1 MNDDE
6 RKEHLRKFWNEV
18 WNERRIE
25 ASAAYLTDDVVL
37 HVSGLDIQGRS
48 HLDATLPSMWFD
60 PFPDLRITIDQQVAE
75 GDRVAEALT
84 FTGTHSG
91 TDFHPGLFRSRG
103 LPPIP
108 ARGAPFEFT
117 QMSICRFEGD
127 RVAEIWEDFD
137 RVRLFLQVGAR
148 LEVPTN

>member
-1 MNDDE
+1 MTGDGHKDT
-6 RKEHLRKFWNEV
+6 LRKFWDEV
-18 WNERRIE
+18 WNERRVE
-25 ASAAYLTDDVVL
+25 AAAEYLTEDMVL
-37 HVSGLDIQGRS
+37 HVSGIEISGLANLGAS
-48 HLDATLPSMWFD
+48 LPSMWFD
-60 PFPDLRITIDQQVAE
+60 PFPDLRITLEQQVAE
-75 GDRVAEALT
+75 GDRVAESMT

-117 QMSICRFEGD
+117 QMSISRFEGD

-137 RVRLFLQVGAR
+137 RVRLFLQLGVELSVPVG
-148 LEVPTN
+148 